1 MKLEIEPC
9 SACCFLKVFK
19 INGIKADSSDFGH
32 QEDVDETNA
41 PDYGCGNMQ
50 FISKHATQDVLD
62 KYDITV
68 EDYNEILNELDR
80 CLSFGYCDWCS
91 QRRMDMKS
99 HIIGTSIPENK
110 PDADKKKRSIK
121 AISELLAFG
130 MLTNAMSNGGYNIE
144 DDKRNREEE

>member
-1 MKLEIEPC
+1 
-9 SACCFLKVFK
+9 
-19 INGIKADSSDFGH
+19 
-32 QEDVDETNA
+32 
-41 PDYGCGNMQ
+41 
-50 FISKHATQDVLD
+50 
-62 KYDITV
+62 
-68 EDYNEILNELDR
+68 
-80 CLSFGYCDWCS
+80 
-91 QRRMDMKS
+91 MKS